1 MASSSSQDFLSGKCR
16 QYDLSSLNTLDFPW
30 VSFWRPL
37 DTTKKRERKPFGSW
51 KSAHAGR
58 GGGRVLTQGAWLTA
72 IPSSPGSPGSPWET
86 KNKQKRLISQVH
98 WVADNQPQIRGH
110 RNTLLQLGP
119 LSRSAVLK
127 CMTWLHLTI
136 CCFPVN
142 ILDSR
147 KQILQPWLNKISYF
161 T

>member
-1 MASSSSQDFLSGKCR
+1 MQAVWLVLSQHSGFSLSKLLETFGYHQEEGKETIWE
-16 QYDLSSLNTLDFPW
+16 LT
-30 VSFWRPL
+30 
-37 DTTKKRERKPFGSW
+37 
-51 KSAHAGR
+51 KSAR
-58 GGGRVLTQGAWLTA
+58 GGQMLTQGARLTA

-86 KNKQKRLISQVH
+86 KNKQKRLINQVH
-98 WVADNQPQIRGH
+98 WVADNQPQIHGH

-119 LSRSAVLK
+119 LSRSALLK